1 MSPPTIVLFPER
13 YREAMAARKQGPHT
27 AVPASADVSSH
38 VGRRIRELRTS
49 RKVGLDHLAT
59 VSGLG
64 KGTLSE
70 VERGLRSPTLDTLFA
85 IATSLSVPLSYL
97 LLGEPGSASV
107 DPRHAAPASGTSVD
121 AVLLDR
127 WADGDAVVEVYRIT
141 LRPARQLSKPHS
153 RGVRET
159 LSVVTGTVMVGVV
172 GHEARLDAG
181 ASHTFAGDRNHSY
194 RSISGPAVAVLT
206 MYYPA
211 AHGST

>member
-1 MSPPTIVLFPER
+1 
-13 YREAMAARKQGPHT
+13 MAVQKQGPRT
-27 AVPASADVSSH
+27 AVPVSVNVSSQ
-38 VGRRIRELRTS
+38 VGGRIRQLRTS
-49 RKVGLDHLAT
+49 RGVGLDHLAT

-97 LLGEPGSASV
+97 LIGEPGSATA
-107 DPRHAAPASGTSVD
+107 DPRQATPASGKSVH

-127 WADGDAVVEVYRIT
+127 WADHDAVVEVYRIT
-141 LRPARQLSKPHS
+141 LRPTRQLSSPHT

-159 LSVVTGTVMVGVV
+159 LSVVTGAVMVGVV
-172 GHEARLDAG
+172 GHEARLTSG
-181 ASHTFAGDRNHSY
+181 ASHTFSGDQNHSY

-206 MYYPA
+206 MYYPGVA
-211 AHGST
+211 AP

>member
-1 MSPPTIVLFPER
+1 MTVQ
-13 YREAMAARKQGPHT
+13 KQGPGAAAT
-27 AVPASADVSSH
+27 ASDNLSSQ
-38 VGRRIRELRTS
+38 VGRRIRQLRIS
-49 RKVGLDHLAT
+49 RGVGLDRLAT
-59 VSGLG
+59 VGGLG

-97 LLGEPGSASV
+97 LLGEPGSASA
-107 DPRHAAPASGTSVD
+107 DPRQAAPVSGKSVD

-127 WADGDAVVEVYRIT
+127 WADGDALVEVYRIT
-141 LRPARQLSKPHS
+141 LRPTRQLSSPHT

-159 LSVVTGTVMVGVV
+159 LSVVTGAVVVGVV
-172 GHEARLDAG
+172 GQEARLTSG
-181 ASHTFAGDRNHSY
+181 ASHTFSGDQKHSY

-211 AHGST
+211 GAAAVP